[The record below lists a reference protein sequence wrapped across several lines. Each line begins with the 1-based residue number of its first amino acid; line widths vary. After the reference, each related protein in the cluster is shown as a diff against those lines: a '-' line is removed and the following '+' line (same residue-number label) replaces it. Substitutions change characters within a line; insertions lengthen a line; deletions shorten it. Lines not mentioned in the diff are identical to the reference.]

1 MLFGVN
7 TFNIHSD
14 YFRKQAAQLAYVI
27 SLGALNAIDDSRLL
41 LAHSRHYPAY
51 STCSV
56 ATLCNTLTNVR
67 YPRYAHPPG
76 VNFLHRHS
84 GHGTRSNQKHK

>member
-51 STCSV
+51 S
-56 ATLCNTLTNVR
+56 
-67 YPRYAHPPG
+67 PG
-76 VNFLHRHS
+76 LWLRFVTPLQTS
-84 GHGTRSNQKHK
+84 GIHGICIHLV

>member
-51 STCSV
+51 SPVLWLRSV
-56 ATLCNTLTNVR
+56 TPLRTPAIQGMCIRMV
-67 YPRYAHPPG
+67 
-76 VNFLHRHS
+76 
-84 GHGTRSNQKHK
+84 

>member
-51 STCSV
+51 IPGLWLRSV
-56 ATLCNTLTNVR
+56 S
-67 YPRYAHPPG
+67 
-76 VNFLHRHS
+76 S
-84 GHGTRSNQKHK
+84 GRTSAIHGICIRLV